1 MGVVSDDRLTGR
13 RTLVNMISDVRKY
26 VWDAALVFNLVTLQ
40 SLTILTFRIVLI
52 MFNKIVIG
60 ECYSSS
66 DNVMYLVL

>member
-1 MGVVSDDRLTGR
+1 MVSDDRLTGM

-40 SLTILTFRIVLI
+40 SLTILIFRIVLI